1 MIYLE
6 THETIEHVPRNK
18 TDVRKCTKTGTYTKN
33 FSSDFHE
40 F

>member
-6 THETIEHVPRNK
+6 THETIEHVGIK
-18 TDVRKCTKTGTYTKN
+18 QMYVYARKQARTQKN